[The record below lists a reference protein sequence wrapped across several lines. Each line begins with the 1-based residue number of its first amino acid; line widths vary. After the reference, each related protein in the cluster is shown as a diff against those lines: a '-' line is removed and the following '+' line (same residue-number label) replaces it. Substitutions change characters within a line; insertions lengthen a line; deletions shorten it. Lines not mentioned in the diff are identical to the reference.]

1 MRYEAYEYEIWDMR
15 YEIWDNR
22 YYIWE
27 YKI

>member
-22 YYIWE
+22 YYTWE